1 MLKSYDYK
9 WNGRRLKFSELNL
22 CYEHRSVVVKNKFED
37 FVDFLD
43 FDDFDDFVQTVSM
56 PAASH
61 SDFIHA
67 TNSLKRLLQ
76 L

>member
-1 MLKSYDYK
+1 M
-9 WNGRRLKFSELNL
+9 
-22 CYEHRSVVVKNKFED
+22 VVKNKFDDFED
-37 FVDFLD
+37 FDE